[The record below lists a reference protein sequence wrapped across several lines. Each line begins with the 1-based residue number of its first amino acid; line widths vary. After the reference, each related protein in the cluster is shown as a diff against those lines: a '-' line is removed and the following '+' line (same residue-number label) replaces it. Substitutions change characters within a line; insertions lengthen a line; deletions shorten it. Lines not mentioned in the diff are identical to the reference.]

1 MIGRMV
7 IDSGYTHPA
16 SQGSS
21 GPRHDGPRPQ
31 SRTSPPE
38 STGAEAS
45 YLAKQAEARSPMVFC
60 LVGGERV
67 EGVIEYYDRDII
79 KIARAGSTG
88 LIVRKEVIAY
98 MHKNKS
104 ARRKRPRN

>member
-1 MIGRMV
+1 
-7 IDSGYTHPA
+7 
-16 SQGSS
+16 
-21 GPRHDGPRPQ
+21 
-31 SRTSPPE
+31 
-38 STGAEAS
+38 
-45 YLAKQAEARSPMVFC
+45 MVFC